1 MVVRVYDEQTRKLI
15 TDLEGG
21 GSGEPGHSNRVF
33 CVKFCADDP
42 NLVISGG
49 WDNNVKIWDIRQQ
62 SVARSIYGPYVCG
75 DSIDLH
81 DGFLLTGSYKDKN
94 QL

>member
-1 MVVRVYDEQTRKLI
+1 VVRVYDETTRKLI
-15 TDLEGG
+15 VGLDGG
-21 GSGEPGHSNRVF
+21 PSGEPGHTSRIF
-33 CVKFCADDP
+33 CVKFTQEDP

-49 WDNNVKIWDIRQQ
+49 WDNNVKVWDIREH
-62 SVARSIYGPYVCG
+62 RPIKNIYGPNVCG

-81 DGFLLTGSYKDKN
+81 DGFLLTGSYKDHK